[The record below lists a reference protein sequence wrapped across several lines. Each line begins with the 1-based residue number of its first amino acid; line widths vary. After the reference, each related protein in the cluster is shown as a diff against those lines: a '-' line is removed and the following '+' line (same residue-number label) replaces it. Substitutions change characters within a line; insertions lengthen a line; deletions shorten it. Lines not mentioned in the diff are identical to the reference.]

1 MLLQDKTAVV
11 YGGSGAIGAAL
22 ARVFAREGARLFIA
36 ARDRQRLEAVVG
48 DVTARGGLGTAACVD
63 VLDPDAVARHADFVS
78 ETAGG
83 IDIVVHAVS
92 FMHVQG
98 QPIDTLSLDDF
109 MRPIDLF
116 LRSLFHVAKAAAPH
130 LGRDGRGGAFLAF
143 STPAAKMAV
152 PGHLG
157 YAATCAAKEAF
168 TRTLAAELAPK
179 GVRAICLR
187 PHAIVDAPKA
197 GSYTGELF
205 AAKARDAG
213 LSVEQW
219 LAGAAGTTMLGRLPT
234 LADVAEMAA
243 FIASDR
249 AAATTG
255 VVADLSCG
263 ALVD

>member
-1 MLLQDKTAVV
+1 MLKDKVAVV
-11 YGGSGAIGAAL
+11 YGGSGAIGASL
-22 ARVFAREGARLFIA
+22 ARTFVREGARVFLA
-36 ARDRQRLEAVVG
+36 ARDRRRLESVVG
-48 DVTARGGLGTAACVD
+48 RVAAEGGLATGAVVD
-63 VLDPDAVARHADFVS
+63 VLDPDAVARHAEIVA

-98 QPIDTLSLDDF
+98 QTIDALSLEDF
-109 MRPIDLF
+109 LRPLDLF
-116 LRSLFHVAKAAAPH
+116 LRSLFNVAKATTPH
-130 LGRDGRGGAFLAF
+130 LGRDGRGGAFLTF

-187 PHAIVDAPKA
+187 PHAIADAPQA

-213 LSVEQW
+213 LSVEHW
-219 LAGAAGTTMLGRLPT
+219 LKGAAGTTMLGRLPT

-243 FIASDR
+243 FLASDR